1 MASEIPICQLER
13 QGFTRGSCEVRRG
26 KHLAPVCTVT
36 LRSPTMREMLEAYKA
51 YKSAGLEQIKLG
63 NVGIFVRDEADQ
75 QLLERELGTEAL

>member
-1 MASEIPICQLER
+1 
-13 QGFTRGSCEVRRG
+13 
-26 KHLAPVCTVT
+26 
-36 LRSPTMREMLEAYKA
+36 MREMLEAYKA